1 MFSYRM
7 IVNRVDHLKIGT
19 RNNWLQGTLNGP
31 CRSMVVVVIVAGVFC
46 NNGCFTL
53 VLFILKELFR

>member
-31 CRSMVVVVIVAGVFC
+31 CRSTVVIVAGVFC
-46 NNGCFTL
+46 NNGCFAL
-53 VLFILKELFR
+53 VLLILKELFR